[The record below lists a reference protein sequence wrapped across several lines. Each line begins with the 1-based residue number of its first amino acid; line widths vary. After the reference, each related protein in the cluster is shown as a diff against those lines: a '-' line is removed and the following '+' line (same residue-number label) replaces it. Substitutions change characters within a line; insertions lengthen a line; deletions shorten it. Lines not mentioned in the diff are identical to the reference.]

1 MKSFKKIQIA
11 AAVMAATAGIAV
23 STAQADS
30 LLAPLVVAD
39 TNYATY
45 FSFKVPGA
53 TAGSMDDT
61 VHYTWIKKGTT
72 LASLGDL
79 PAPCTI
85 TNNAG
90 KASKNDMIFQDSRGN
105 TATPAGPHNDG
116 STPNGYNA
124 TSFVGMAVITDKT
137 NMPANNGNSVPSE
150 GGMSG
155 FAYIVDTA
163 TGDIQDYKLLNNHRS
178 LLDGDFSAGFTAN
191 KSVDLSWMGS
201 NQLSYLGG
209 TPTPAATIAAFPG
222 IGAQTGWTAM
232 VTGPDMAQDGG
243 LFSSIYDASV
253 VLSQNTRTAN
263 GVLDAGQDSPQDA
276 MGPYGTK
283 GVMDN
288 DEGFTSGNVSVA
300 VTCMGVFTRS
310 NMMDAQLLADT
321 RYGGW
326 TRLSISTQDGATGVS
341 PHRASGAMVYRA
353 DRFDVMGAQ
362 GVLKTELTMQP
373 ETAGHLRKGHNHP
386 NRPF

>member
-61 VHYTWIKKGTT
+61 VHYTWIKKGTS
-72 LASLGDL
+72 LAALFG
-79 PAPCTI
+79 PENRAKPCTI

-90 KASKNDMIFQDSRGN
+90 KASKNDMIFQDSRGRV
-105 TATPAGPHNDG
+105 ATPAGPHNDG

-124 TSFVGMAVITDKT
+124 TGFVGMAVITDTT
-137 NMPANNGNSVPSE
+137 NMPANNGTSVPSE

-201 NQLSYLGG
+201 FQGAYLVNPGV
-209 TPTPAATIAAFPG
+209 PG
-222 IGAQTGWTAM
+222 IFTGVTAQTGWTAM

-243 LFSSIYDASV
+243 LFSSVYDVSA

-263 GVLDAGQDSPQDA
+263 GVVDATQDSPQGA
-276 MGPYGTK
+276 MAPYGTK

-300 VTCMGVFTRS
+300 VTCMGSFVRGD
-310 NMMDAQLLADT
+310 MMDAQLLADT

-326 TRLSISTQDGATGVS
+326 TRLSISTQDGATGVN

-353 DRFDVMGAQ
+353 DAFAIKPHQTPV
-362 GVLKTELTMQP
+362 LTMQP